1 MFIFA
6 SLQTVNIDYLFIGRP
21 ISREGLFFLTLI
33 LNCLL
38 RMDRDN
44 IGRVLY
50 MSWWQC
56 RSIRWRTGWPV
67 DGFGN
72 RNQKS
77 GRDEK
82 LDSKKERRG
91 YSRSA
96 CVAGR
101 QIEWWWADWWRAR
114 ARGPRVIHAE
124 SVWWRAESAVLAVTD
139 VLAGLAVSSV

>member
-114 ARGPRVIHAE
+114 AGTESHSRRVGLME
-124 SVWWRAESAVLAVTD
+124 SRIGRVGRDWCIGRPGRL
-139 VLAGLAVSSV
+139 

>member
-82 LDSKKERRG
+82 LDSKKRKKRIF
-91 YSRSA
+91 SQ
-96 CVAGR
+96 CVCGR
-101 QIEWWWADWWRAR
+101 ATDWVMMSGLVARAR
-114 ARGPRVIHAE
+114 AGTESHSRRVGLME
-124 SVWWRAESAVLAVTD
+124 SRIGRVGRDWCIGRPGRL
-139 VLAGLAVSSV
+139 